1 MECTRRQIRI
11 CKRWENGYDCKRIN
25 AGKRHIQ
32 GYKRGCCGKWSSDT
46 ARKPAEWLFFDLSMV
61 NGARL
66 FIDYQDYKAAPNDI
80 EIDSEFISY
89 LAPKTLVMAGSSIT
103 VEKDVTPEI
112 LREKEVKLFAGDCI
126 NCYKHVASYIKAH
139 AYVRNKVNVLPDD
152 NNG

>member
-1 MECTRRQIRI
+1 MSAITAIPKSNIASTIYLDKDDNVQVINGMHEGYRFGF

-32 GYKRGCCGKWSSDT
+32 GYKRGCCGKWSSRYCT
-46 ARKPAEWLFFDLSMV
+46 QNLRSGCSLTFPMV

-89 LAPKTLVMAGSSIT
+89 LAPKTLVMAGR
-103 VEKDVTPEI
+103 VQ
-112 LREKEVKLFAGDCI
+112 
-126 NCYKHVASYIKAH
+126 
-139 AYVRNKVNVLPDD
+139 
-152 NNG
+152 